1 MRRQLD
7 FRPHC
12 RAADRLFAAFGA
24 PLYPTGLAHF
34 KEEGSPGLGGSP
46 LRCRT
51 PGSAEGAVMLELNF
65 ALKLSD
71 RCMTAARIRMESG
84 FLLTIIAVC
93 LRFVHKA

>member
-1 MRRQLD
+1 
-7 FRPHC
+7 
-12 RAADRLFAAFGA
+12 
-24 PLYPTGLAHF
+24 
-34 KEEGSPGLGGSP
+34 
-46 LRCRT
+46 
-51 PGSAEGAVMLELNF
+51 MLELNF